1 MSVRF
6 FSMRVTSEGNNT
18 QIVVALPWVIVVDVD
33 AVAVSVAE
41 IHKLAVRG
49 KGCFCV
55 SPSRSEAITGQ
66 THLIGCK

>member
-1 MSVRF
+1 MPVRF

-18 QIVVALPWVIVVDVD
+18 QIVVAIVGVIVVDVD

-49 KGCFCV
+49 KGCFLRL
-55 SPSRSEAITGQ
+55 SIQIRGHNGAGASYRM
-66 THLIGCK
+66 

>member
-1 MSVRF
+1 
-6 FSMRVTSEGNNT
+6 MRVTSEGNNT
-18 QIVVALPWVIVVDVD
+18 QIFVAIVGVIVVDVD

-55 SPSRSEAITGQ
+55 SLSGSRAITGQ
-66 THLIGCK
+66 AHLIGCK